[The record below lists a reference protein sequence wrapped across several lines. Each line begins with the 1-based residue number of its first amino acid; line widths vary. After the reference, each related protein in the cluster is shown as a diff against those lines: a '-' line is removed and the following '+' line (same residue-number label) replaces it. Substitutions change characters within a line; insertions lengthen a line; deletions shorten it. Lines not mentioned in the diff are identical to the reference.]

1 MFIPTIKINEKE
13 TGTAAQSKIGTDFSE
28 KE

>member
-1 MFIPTIKINEKE
+1 VKINEKE